1 MVTLTC
7 VCESYSGWDDGEVLT
22 VTKDETFDVSDAK
35 AEQLLADFP
44 KWFTRVTPAT
54 LPVGATPKPR
64 SRQTKKGT
72 ARA

>member
-7 VCESYSGWDDGEVLT
+7 VCESYSGWDDGEVLA

-44 KWFTRVTPAT
+44 KWFTRAAPAT
-54 LPVGATPKPR
+54 LPVARKPRPSRNRTPK
-64 SRQTKKGT
+64 S
-72 ARA
+72 